1 MTTSE
6 MTTSESVI
14 QILIEEGGYKELP
27 RPLKVW
33 SLSFDFAHALI
44 AGDKANDLVIV
55 IELKGDTADDTVIR
69 KVLSLTRALD
79 VLQSKRSVTVVLTS
93 GQVAPETVQSISRV
107 CRVLAVGAPSG
118 PKAIDAVRAWI
129 SVLLPLAQ
137 PPPVETLVDWE
148 SDLRSS
154 IPSNATG
161 PLLEELLITAPAGR
175 SAVEQ
180 VLASA
185 IQARVASVLE
195 DDQDER

>member
-6 MTTSESVI
+6 TVI
-14 QILIEEGGYKELP
+14 QILIGEGGYKELP
-27 RPLKVW
+27 RPLNVG

-44 AGDKANDLVIV
+44 AGEKANDLVIV

-93 GQVAPETVQSISRV
+93 GQVAPETVQSLSRV
-107 CRVLAVGAPSG
+107 CRVLPVGAPSG
-118 PKAIDAVRAWI
+118 PKAVDAVRDWI
-129 SVLLPLAQ
+129 SVLLPLVQ

-148 SDLRSS
+148 SDLRSK
-154 IPSNATG
+154 IPPNAVG
-161 PLLEELLITAPAGR
+161 PLLEQLMRAAPA
-175 SAVEQ
+175 SKLAVEQ

-185 IQARVASVLE
+185 IQSRVASILE